1 MADNERAS
9 FGFYPQLRRNR
20 TVQDPEAAKNAP
32 LAALRGFVAG
42 VAGAPGDLESLAY
55 MPYDYLRAPKM
66 SELVTGEKKTK
77 TFFPTS
83 EEIEKRIPFRGES
96 PVEKAFA
103 GAGQLAG
110 GFYYGAG
117 SPLKVL
123 AESPQILKKAGTDFA
138 RSIAPVNVI
147 KPLDGNWVVEPKMNN
162 LYSRAGYK
170 PDLQET
176 LAELQARYTPEVMAN
191 LDPNVRDHVSRSIKE
206 TTDAVA
212 MDKWLDS
219 NMKNY
224 VKNEMG
230 TVNDPIRLSIEKR
243 EAEILAKFEK
253 DQQRAQRMAGRAEAE
268 PDPRRKA
275 NMTRQADQM
284 LEQAEAD
291 KALALQHTSHLP
303 PEMQNFEIM
312 WTPEDLASARKAEG
326 FPEEGIGKS
335 KASQLWEQM
344 ADESIYPTKARDIQE
359 YPAKMQKRSEAYA
372 KLADFEAKVDQKLR
386 DKFITAG
393 VDESV
398 LNKYLEN
405 TLITEKAEVVG
416 EGAKGRKLFN
426 SVGPLPSNQHFLE
439 HASNTNPWISKLD
452 PNTSVYSGDVSG
464 LHFDHVID
472 VIKEDLATGR
482 LRPEKLNTLSIE
494 QAVRRT
500 ADYDLDMAK
509 KMSSERASARANL
522 PVYKEYPDEG
532 LKWIQLNRP
541 SDFAAESDA
550 MGHSARGYEPPV
562 GHPDWVEGSGD
573 TGRSSY
579 GLGGWEA
586 IKSGDAKVYSLVD
599 SKGEPHVTI
608 EVGKGKHPIGT
619 TGRGNNFPDELHYGE
634 YNDDHSIISK
644 EKKLEIYNLGKKLYG
659 EKGGD
664 LHDRFQEAADQLLG
678 ELPGV
683 VHQIKGK
690 SNARPIEKYDP
701 YTQDFVK
708 SNNWTEVRDLD
719 NTGLIEQHSLDRKIA
734 KDVLGLDL
742 PRYVTKQE
750 AKDYMVLDVNRH
762 HKGAKDLEI
771 PESLLKYKIQPDI
784 PPPVEGMKRGGA
796 VTLEDLAM
804 NYYVPDYNEDDYYEM
819 PMALMP
825 PQQRMNK
832 GGLTQYKE
840 CNCHG

>member
-32 LAALRGFVAG
+32 LAALRGFVSG

-55 MPYDYLRAPKM
+55 IPYDYLRAPKM

-117 SPLKVL
+117 SPLRVL

-147 KPLDGNWVVEPKMNN
+147 KPTGGNWVVEPKMDN

-170 PDLQET
+170 PNLQET
-176 LAELQARYTPEVMAN
+176 LAELQARYTPDVMAN

-224 VKNEMG
+224 IKNEMG
-230 TVNDPIRLSIEKR
+230 TVDDPIRLLIEKR
-243 EAEILAKFEK
+243 ETEILGKFEK
-253 DQQRAQRMAGRAEAE
+253 DQERAQRMASRAEAE

-275 NMTRQADQM
+275 NMTRQANLM
-284 LEQAEAD
+284 FEQAEAD
-291 KALALQHTSHLP
+291 KALALQHKSHLP
-303 PEMQNFEIM
+303 PDLQNPESI
-312 WTPEDLASARKAEG
+312 WTPEELASTRKREG
-326 FPEEGIGKS
+326 FPEEEIGKTKS
-335 KASQLWEQM
+335 SQLWEQM

-359 YPAKMQKRSEAYA
+359 YPARMENRANASA
-372 KLADFEAKVDQKLR
+372 KLADYEAKLDAKLFDKFKEAGIDEGVIRKYLANSLVTHKADAIGEADIAQKLF
-386 DKFITAG
+386 DK
-393 VDESV
+393 
-398 LNKYLEN
+398 
-405 TLITEKAEVVG
+405 
-416 EGAKGRKLFN
+416 
-426 SVGPLPSNQHFLE
+426 VGPLPSNQQFLE
-439 HASNTNPWISKLD
+439 QASTQNPWLAKVD
-452 PNTSVYSGDVSG
+452 PKSSVYSGEISG
-464 LHFDHVID
+464 LNFDHIVD
-472 VIKEDLATGR
+472 VIKEDLAAGR
-482 LRPEKLNTLSIE
+482 LKPEKLNTLSIE

-500 ADYDLDMAK
+500 ADYDLDLAK
-509 KMSSERASARANL
+509 KMNSERASARADL
-522 PVYKEYPDEG
+522 PVYKEYPEG
-532 LKWIQLNRP
+532 LRWVQLNRP

-550 MGHSARGYEPPV
+550 MGHSVRGYEPPQ

-573 TGRSSY
+573 SGYSGY
-579 GLGGWEA
+579 GLGGWDA
-586 IKSGDAKVYSLVD
+586 IKSGKAKVYSLVD
-599 SKGEPHVTI
+599 SKGEPHATI
-608 EVGKGKHPIGT
+608 EVGKKQKTPS
-619 TGRGNNFPDELHYGE
+619 L
-634 YNDDHSIISK
+634 K
-644 EKKLEIYNLGKKLYG
+644 EIEEFYSAAEAEAKNLPQGYTDSDVYDIATRMVRENSPEFIK
-659 EKGGD
+659 
-664 LHDRFQEAADQLLG
+664 
-678 ELPGV
+678 
-683 VHQIKGK
+683 QIKGK
-690 SNARPIEKYDP
+690 GNARPVGRYDQ

-708 SNNWTEVRDLD
+708 SRNWSDVGDLE
-719 NTGLIEQHSLDRKIA
+719 NTGLIKI
-734 KDVLGLDL
+734 
-742 PRYVTKQE
+742 Y
-750 AKDYMVLDVNRH
+750 
-762 HKGAKDLEI
+762 
-771 PESLLKYKIQPDI
+771 PESELYQSLTKMGMDAPSYATQDEITKLLKQAQVGSYRDASKGKTWINDDHPDYRPD
-784 PPPVEGMKRGGA
+784 PPPEVPPEGMKRGGA
-796 VTLEDLAM
+796 VTLQDLAM

-825 PQQRMNK
+825 PQQRMSK

>member
-9 FGFYPQLRRNR
+9 FGFFPQLRRNR

-32 LAALRGFVAG
+32 LAALRGFVSG

-117 SPLKVL
+117 SPLRVL

-147 KPLDGNWVVEPKMNN
+147 KPTGGNWVVEPKMDN

-170 PDLQET
+170 PNLQET
-176 LAELQARYTPEVMAN
+176 LAELQARYTPDVMAN

-224 VKNEMG
+224 IKNEMG
-230 TVNDPIRLSIEKR
+230 TVDDPIRLLIEKR
-243 EAEILAKFEK
+243 ETEILGKFEK
-253 DQQRAQRMAGRAEAE
+253 DQERAQRMANRAEAE

-291 KALALQHTSHLP
+291 KALALQHKSHLP
-303 PEMQNFEIM
+303 PELQNPESM
-312 WTPEDLASARKAEG
+312 WVPEDLARTRKLEG
-326 FPEEGIGKS
+326 FPEEEIGKTKS
-335 KASQLWEQM
+335 SQIWEQM
-344 ADESIYPTKARDIQE
+344 ADESIYPTKAFEIQE

-386 DKFITAG
+386 DKFLTAG
-393 VDESV
+393 VDEDV
-398 LNKYLEN
+398 LNKYLQN
-405 TLITEKAEVVG
+405 TLVTEKAEVVG
-416 EGAKGRKLFN
+416 EGATGRKLFN
-426 SVGPLPSNQHFLE
+426 SVGPFPSNSHFLE
-439 HASNTNPWISKLD
+439 HASNTSPWISKVD
-452 PNTSVYSGDVSG
+452 PKSSVYSGDVSG
-464 LHFDHVID
+464 LNFDHVID
-472 VIKEDLATGR
+472 VIKEDLAAGR

-500 ADYDLDMAK
+500 ADYDLELAK
-509 KMSSERASARANL
+509 KMNSERASARANL
-522 PVYKEYPDEG
+522 PVYKDYPEG
-532 LKWIQLNRP
+532 FKWVELNRP
-541 SDFAAESDA
+541 GDFAAESDA
-550 MGHSARGYEPPV
+550 MGHSVRGYEPPK

-573 TGRSSY
+573 RGYSGY
-579 GLGGWEA
+579 GVGGWEA
-586 IKSGDAKVYSLVD
+586 IKKGDAKVYSLVD
-599 SKGEPHVTI
+599 SKGEPHTTI
-608 EVGKGKHPIGT
+608 EVRQTKEHGTFHNIPDDIKAQLDAQGEAIGNAKADKL
-619 TGRGNNFPDELHYGE
+619 GYSQYG
-634 YNDDHSIISK
+634 DDRA
-644 EKKLEIYNLGKKLYG
+644 LEIRQAKS
-659 EKGGD
+659 D
-664 LHDRFQEAADQLLG
+664 LKDNWLWDNPIIKNEIL
-678 ELPGV
+678 
-683 VHQIKGK
+683 QIKGK
-690 SNARPIEKYDP
+690 GNDRPVDKYDQF
-701 YTQDFVK
+701 TQDFVK
-708 SNNWTEVRDLD
+708 SGNWDSVRDLE

-742 PRYVTKQE
+742 PKYVTKQE

-796 VTLEDLAM
+796 VTLQDLAM

-825 PQQRMNK
+825 PQQRMSK

>member
-1 MADNERAS
+1 MAENERAS

-32 LAALRGFVAG
+32 LAALRGFVSG

-147 KPLDGNWVVEPKMNN
+147 KREGGNWTVDPKMDN

-176 LAELQARYTPEVMAN
+176 LTELQSRYTPDVMAN
-191 LDPNVRDHVSRSIKE
+191 LDPNVRDHVGRSIKE

-224 VKNEMG
+224 LKNEMG
-230 TVNDPIRLSIEKR
+230 TPSDPIRLMIEKR

-275 NMTRQADQM
+275 NMTRQAQQM
-284 LEQAEAD
+284 LVDAEAE
-291 KALALQHTSHLP
+291 KTLALQHKSHLP
-303 PEMQNFEIM
+303 PDLQTPESM
-312 WTPEDLASARKAEG
+312 WTPEELASTRKREG
-326 FPEEGIGKS
+326 FPEEGIGKTN
-335 KASQLWEQM
+335 ASQLWEQM
-344 ADESIYPTKARDIQE
+344 ADESIYPTKAKEIQE
-359 YPAKMQKRSEAYA
+359 FPAQMESRANAYA
-372 KLADFEAKVDQKLR
+372 KLADYEAKLDAKLFDKFQEAGIDEGVIRKYLANSLVTHKADAIGEADIAQKLF
-386 DKFITAG
+386 DQ
-393 VDESV
+393 
-398 LNKYLEN
+398 
-405 TLITEKAEVVG
+405 
-416 EGAKGRKLFN
+416 
-426 SVGPLPSNQHFLE
+426 VGPMPSNSHFLE
-439 HASNTNPWISKLD
+439 YANKTSPWISKVD
-452 PNTSVYSGDVSG
+452 PNSSVYSADVSG
-464 LHFDHVID
+464 LNFDHVID
-472 VIKEDLATGR
+472 VIKEDLAAGR
-482 LRPEKLNTLSIE
+482 LKPEKLNTLSIE

-500 ADYDLDMAK
+500 ADYDLELAK
-509 KMSSERASARANL
+509 KMNAERASSRANL

-532 LKWIQLNRP
+532 LKWVELNRP
-541 SDFAAESDA
+541 SDFAAESEA
-550 MGHSARGYEPPV
+550 MGHSVRGYEPPV

-573 TGRSSY
+573 TGRLSY
-579 GLGGWEA
+579 GIGGWEG
-586 IKSGDAKVYSLVD
+586 IKSGKAKVYSLVD
-599 SKGEPHVTI
+599 SKGQPHVTI
-608 EVGKGKHPIGT
+608 ET
-619 TGRGNNFPDELHYGE
+619 
-634 YNDDHSIISK
+634 
-644 EKKLEIYNLGKKLYG
+644 GKKQKTPTLKDM
-659 EKGGD
+659 EKYFSAAQAEAKQLPQGYTD
-664 LHDRFQEAADQLLG
+664 SDVYDIAKRMAQENEPQFIN
-678 ELPGV
+678 
-683 VHQIKGK
+683 QIKGK
-690 SNARPIEKYDP
+690 QNAKPKDEYLP
-701 YTQDFVK
+701 FVQDFVK
-708 SNNWTEVRDLD
+708 SNKWSDVRDFDHTGFDWRTTGPQGLFMAED
-719 NTGLIEQHSLDRKIA
+719 VKALEQAGYKVPDYLTTPERDDLVRKLYELQTGKNYDTGL
-734 KDVLGLDL
+734 
-742 PRYVTKQE
+742 P
-750 AKDYMVLDVNRH
+750 N
-762 HKGAKDLEI
+762 
-771 PESLLKYKIQPDI
+771 QP
-784 PPPVEGMKRGGA
+784 PEGMKRGGA

-825 PQQRMNK
+825 PQQRMSK
-832 GGLTQYKE
+832 GGLSQYKE

>member
-1 MADNERAS
+1 
-9 FGFYPQLRRNR
+9 
-20 TVQDPEAAKNAP
+20 
-32 LAALRGFVAG
+32 
-42 VAGAPGDLESLAY
+42 

-123 AESPQILKKAGTDFA
+123 AESPQILKKAGMDFA

-147 KPLDGNWVVEPKMNN
+147 KPTGGNWVVEPKMDN
-162 LYSRAGYK
+162 LYNRAGYK
-170 PDLQET
+170 PNLQET
-176 LAELQARYTPEVMAN
+176 LAELQARYTPDVMAN

-224 VKNEMG
+224 IKNEMG
-230 TVNDPIRLSIEKR
+230 TVDDPIRLLIEKR
-243 EAEILAKFEK
+243 ETEILGKFEK
-253 DQQRAQRMAGRAEAE
+253 DQERAQRMASRAEAE

-291 KALALQHTSHLP
+291 KALALQHKSHLP
-303 PEMQNFEIM
+303 PDLQTPDSM
-312 WTPEDLASARKAEG
+312 WTPEDLADTRKKFG
-326 FPEEGIGKS
+326 FPEEETGKT
-335 KASQLWEQM
+335 KASQMWEQM
-344 ADESIYPTKARDIQE
+344 ADESIYPTRARDIQQ
-359 YPAKMQKRSEAYA
+359 YPEEAAKRAEAVNQFHVYEERMDDRLVPFLMEKGLSTNDIA
-372 KLADFEAKVDQKLR
+372 DMLKLPSHTKAGMLGEAKVHED
-386 DKFITAG
+386 
-393 VDESV
+393 
-398 LNKYLEN
+398 
-405 TLITEKAEVVG
+405 
-416 EGAKGRKLFN
+416 LFRAIPPYN
-426 SVGPLPSNQHFLE
+426 SNNQFLE
-439 HASNTNPWISKLD
+439 YASNTSPWISKVD
-452 PNTSVYSGDVSG
+452 PKSAVYSGDVSG
-464 LHFDHVID
+464 LNFDHVID

-482 LRPEKLNTLSIE
+482 LRPEKLNALSIE

-500 ADYDLDMAK
+500 ADYDLELAK
-509 KMSSERASARANL
+509 KMNTERASARANL

-550 MGHSARGYEPPV
+550 MGHSVRGYEPPK
-562 GHPDWVEGSGD
+562 GHPDWIAGSGD
-573 TGRSSY
+573 SGYNQY

-586 IKSGDAKVYSLVD
+586 IKSGKAKVYSLVD

-608 EVGKGKHPIGT
+608 EVGKNTYAP
-619 TGRGNNFPDELHYGE
+619 RW
-634 YNDDHSIISK
+634 DDVK
-644 EKKLEIYNLGKKLYG
+644 KYMAAAEEQAKKLPDGYT
-659 EKGGD
+659 D
-664 LHDRFQEAADQLLG
+664 ADVADIATQMAR
-678 ELPGV
+678 ENSPEFIK
-683 VHQIKGK
+683 QIKGK
-690 SNARPIEKYDP
+690 GNARPVDRYDP

-708 SNNWTEVRDLD
+708 SNKWTNVGDLE
-719 NTGLIEQHSLDRKIA
+719 NTGLIRI
-734 KDVLGLDL
+734 
-742 PRYVTKQE
+742 Y
-750 AKDYMVLDVNRH
+750 
-762 HKGAKDLEI
+762 
-771 PESLLKYKIQPDI
+771 PESELYQSLTKMGMDAPSYATQDEITELLKKAQVGSYRDASKGKTWINDDHPDYRPD
-784 PPPVEGMKRGGA
+784 PPPEVPPEGMKRGGA

-825 PQQRMNK
+825 PQQRMSK
-832 GGLTQYKE
+832 GGLTEYKE

>member
-1 MADNERAS
+1 MAENERAS
-9 FGFYPQLRRNR
+9 FGFFPQLRRNR

-32 LAALRGFVAG
+32 LAALRGFVSG

-55 MPYDYLRAPKM
+55 MPYDYLRAPKP

-117 SPLKVL
+117 SPLRVL

-170 PDLQET
+170 PDLKET

-191 LDPNVRDHVSRSIKE
+191 LDPAVRNHVSRSIKE

-224 VKNEMG
+224 IKNEMG
-230 TVNDPIRLSIEKR
+230 TVDDPIRLSIEKR

-275 NMTRQADQM
+275 NMTRQAQQM
-284 LEQAEAD
+284 LDEAEAD

-312 WTPEDLASARKAEG
+312 WTPEDLASVRKAEG
-326 FPEEGIGKS
+326 FPEEGIGKT

-359 YPAKMQKRSEAYA
+359 YPAQMQKRSEAYA

-405 TLITEKAEVVG
+405 TLITEKADVVG

-439 HASNTNPWISKLD
+439 HASNTSPWISKLD

-472 VIKEDLATGR
+472 VIKEDLAAGR
-482 LRPEKLNTLSIE
+482 LKPEKLNTLSIE

-500 ADYDLDMAK
+500 ADYDLELAK
-509 KMSSERASARANL
+509 KMNAERASSRANL

-532 LKWIQLNRP
+532 LKWVQLNRP
-541 SDFAAESDA
+541 SDFAAESEA
-550 MGHSARGYEPPV
+550 MGHSVRGYEPPV

-573 TGRSSY
+573 TGRLSY
-579 GLGGWEA
+579 GIGGWEG
-586 IKSGDAKVYSLVD
+586 IKSGKAKVYSLVD
-599 SKGEPHVTI
+599 SKGQPHVTI
-608 EVGKGKHPIGT
+608 ETGKNQYAPRHEQVLQYMPAA
-619 TGRGNNFPDELHYGE
+619 
-634 YNDDHSIISK
+634 
-644 EKKLEIYNLGKKLYG
+644 KLEAQKLRNGYF
-659 EKGGD
+659 ETDVYDIAVRMAKENAPD
-664 LHDRFQEAADQLLG
+664 FIN
-678 ELPGV
+678 
-683 VHQIKGK
+683 QIKGK
-690 SNARPIEKYDP
+690 QNAKPKDDYLPFVR
-701 YTQDFVK
+701 DFVR
-708 SNNWTEVRDLD
+708 SNKWGEVKDFD
-719 NTGLIEQHSLDRKIA
+719 NTGFDWQATGPKGIFDPQDVKALNEAGYEVPRFLTTPEKDDLVRK
-734 KDVLGLDL
+734 LYELQTG
-742 PRYVTKQE
+742 
-750 AKDYMVLDVNRH
+750 KDYDTGLP
-762 HKGAKDLEI
+762 K
-771 PESLLKYKIQPDI
+771 QP
-784 PPPVEGMKRGGA
+784 PEGMKRGGA

-825 PQQRMNK
+825 PQQRMSK

>member
-9 FGFYPQLRRNR
+9 FGFFPQLKRNR

-32 LAALRGFVAG
+32 LAALRGFVSG

-117 SPLKVL
+117 SPLRVL

-147 KPLDGNWVVEPKMNN
+147 KPTGGNWVVEPKMGN
-162 LYSRAGYK
+162 LYSSAGFK
-170 PDLQET
+170 PNLKET

-191 LDPNVRDHVSRSIKE
+191 LDPAVRDHVSRSIKE

-224 VKNEMG
+224 IKNEMG
-230 TVNDPIRLSIEKR
+230 TVDDPIRLLIEKR
-243 EAEILAKFEK
+243 ETEILAKFEK
-253 DQQRAQRMAGRAEAE
+253 DQERAQRMASRAEAE

-275 NMTRQADQM
+275 NMTRQANLM
-284 LEQAEAD
+284 FEQAEAD
-291 KALALQHTSHLP
+291 KTLALQHKSHLP
-303 PEMQNFEIM
+303 PDLQNPETM
-312 WTPEDLASARKAEG
+312 WTPEDLADTRKKFG
-326 FPEEGIGKS
+326 FPEEEIGKTKS
-335 KASQLWEQM
+335 SQMWEQM
-344 ADESIYPTKARDIQE
+344 ADESIYPTRAKDIQQ
-359 YPAKMQKRSEAYA
+359 YPEEAAKRAEAVNNFHVYEERMDDRLVPFLMEKGLSTNDIA
-372 KLADFEAKVDQKLR
+372 DMLKLPSHTKAGMLGEAKVH
-386 DKFITAG
+386 
-393 VDESV
+393 
-398 LNKYLEN
+398 EN
-405 TLITEKAEVVG
+405 
-416 EGAKGRKLFN
+416 LFRAIPPYN
-426 SVGPLPSNQHFLE
+426 SNNVFLE
-439 HASNTNPWISKLD
+439 HASNTNPWISKVD
-452 PNTSVYSGDVSG
+452 PKSAVYSGDVSG
-464 LHFDHVID
+464 LNLDHVVD
-472 VIKEDLATGR
+472 VIKEDLAAGR

-500 ADYDLDMAK
+500 ADYDLELAK
-509 KMSSERASARANL
+509 KMNSERASARANL
-522 PVYKEYPDEG
+522 PVYKEYPEG
-532 LKWIQLNRP
+532 LKWVQLNRP

-550 MGHSARGYEPPV
+550 MGHSVRGYEPPK

-573 TGRSSY
+573 SGYSGY
-579 GLGGWEA
+579 GLGGWDA
-586 IKSGDAKVYSLVD
+586 IKSGKAKVYSLVD
-599 SKGEPHVTI
+599 SKGEPHATI
-608 EVGKGKHPIGT
+608 EVGKNTYAP
-619 TGRGNNFPDELHYGE
+619 RW
-634 YNDDHSIISK
+634 DDVK
-644 EKKLEIYNLGKKLYG
+644 KYMAAAEEEAKKLPNGYTD
-659 EKGGD
+659 GD
-664 LHDRFQEAADQLLG
+664 IANIATNMARENSPEFIK
-678 ELPGV
+678 
-683 VHQIKGK
+683 QIKGK
-690 SNARPIEKYDP
+690 GNARPVGRYDQ

-708 SNNWTEVRDLD
+708 SGNWTNVGDLE
-719 NTGLIEQHSLDRKIA
+719 NTGLKPISKVPERERFESAGMK
-734 KDVLGLDL
+734 L
-742 PRYVTKQE
+742 PKYVTDAEHDELINEYLKLTSHPP
-750 AKDYMVLDVNRH
+750 DLDFMHRTYGFP
-762 HKGAKDLEI
+762 K
-771 PESLLKYKIQPDI
+771 PDA
-784 PPPVEGMKRGGA
+784 PPEGMKRGGA

-825 PQQRMNK
+825 PQQRMSK

>member
-1 MADNERAS
+1 MAENERAS

-32 LAALRGFVAG
+32 LAALRGFISG

-55 MPYDYLRAPKM
+55 IPYDYLRAPKM

-117 SPLKVL
+117 SPLRVL

-170 PDLQET
+170 PDLKET
-176 LAELQARYTPEVMAN
+176 LAELQARYTPDVMAN
-191 LDPNVRDHVSRSIKE
+191 LDPAVRDHVSRSIKE

-275 NMTRQADQM
+275 NMTRQAQQM
-284 LEQAEAD
+284 LDEAEAD

-312 WTPEDLASARKAEG
+312 WTPEDLASTRKAEG
-326 FPEEGIGKS
+326 FPEEGIGKT

-359 YPAKMQKRSEAYA
+359 YPAQMQKRSEAYA

-386 DKFITAG
+386 DKFLKAG
-393 VDESV
+393 VDEDV
-398 LNKYLEN
+398 LNKYLSN
-405 TLITEKAEVVG
+405 TLITEKADVVG
-416 EGAKGRKLFN
+416 EAELGRKLFN
-426 SVGPLPSNQHFLE
+426 DVGPLPSNQHFLE
-439 HASNTNPWISKLD
+439 YASNTSPWISKLD

-472 VIKEDLATGR
+472 VIREDLAAGR
-482 LRPEKLNTLSIE
+482 LKPEKLNTLSIE

-500 ADYDLDMAK
+500 ADYDLELAK
-509 KMSSERASARANL
+509 KMNAERASSRANL

-532 LKWIQLNRP
+532 LKWVQLNRP

-550 MGHSARGYEPPV
+550 MGHSVRGYEPPK
-562 GHPDWVEGSGD
+562 GHPDWIAGSGD
-573 TGRSSY
+573 SGYNQY

-586 IKSGDAKVYSLVD
+586 IKSGKAKVYSLVD

-608 EVGKGKHPIGT
+608 EVGKNTYAP
-619 TGRGNNFPDELHYGE
+619 RW
-634 YNDDHSIISK
+634 DDVK
-644 EKKLEIYNLGKKLYG
+644 KYMAAAEEQAKKLPDGYT
-659 EKGGD
+659 D
-664 LHDRFQEAADQLLG
+664 ADVADIATKMAR
-678 ELPGV
+678 ENSPEFIK
-683 VHQIKGK
+683 QIKGK
-690 SNARPIEKYDP
+690 GNARPVGKYDQ

-708 SNNWTEVRDLD
+708 SGNWTNVGDLE
-719 NTGLIEQHSLDRKIA
+719 NTGLKPISKVPERERFESAGMK
-734 KDVLGLDL
+734 L
-742 PRYVTKQE
+742 PKYVTDAEHDELINEYLKLTSHPP
-750 AKDYMVLDVNRH
+750 DLDFMHRTYGFP
-762 HKGAKDLEI
+762 K
-771 PESLLKYKIQPDI
+771 PDA
-784 PPPVEGMKRGGA
+784 PPEGMKRGGP

-825 PQQRMNK
+825 PQQRMSK

>member
-1 MADNERAS
+1 MAENERAS
-9 FGFYPQLRRNR
+9 FGFFPQLRRNR

-32 LAALRGFVAG
+32 LAALRGFVSG

-83 EEIEKRIPFRGES
+83 EEIEKRIPFRGDS

-110 GFYYGAG
+110 GFYYGRG
-117 SPLKVL
+117 SPLRVL

-191 LDPNVRDHVSRSIKE
+191 LDPAVRNHVSRSIKE

-243 EAEILAKFEK
+243 EAEILTKFEK

-275 NMTRQADQM
+275 NMTRQAQQM
-284 LEQAEAD
+284 LDEAEAD

-326 FPEEGIGKS
+326 FPEEGIGKT

-359 YPAKMQKRSEAYA
+359 YPAQMQKRSEAYA

-439 HASNTNPWISKLD
+439 YASNTNPWISKLD

-500 ADYDLDMAK
+500 ADYDLDLAK
-509 KMSSERASARANL
+509 KMNAERASSRANL

-532 LKWIQLNRP
+532 LKWVELNRP
-541 SDFAAESDA
+541 SDFAAESEA
-550 MGHSARGYEPPV
+550 MGHSVRGYEPPV

-573 TGRSSY
+573 TGRLSY
-579 GLGGWEA
+579 GIGGWEG
-586 IKSGDAKVYSLVD
+586 IKSGKAKVYSLVD
-599 SKGEPHVTI
+599 SKGQPHVTI
-608 EVGKGKHPIGT
+608 ET
-619 TGRGNNFPDELHYGE
+619 
-634 YNDDHSIISK
+634 
-644 EKKLEIYNLGKKLYG
+644 GKKQKTPTLKDM
-659 EKGGD
+659 EKYFSAAQAEAKQLPQGYTD
-664 LHDRFQEAADQLLG
+664 SDVYDIAKRMAQENEPQFIN
-678 ELPGV
+678 
-683 VHQIKGK
+683 QIKGK
-690 SNARPIEKYDP
+690 QNAKPKDEYLP
-701 YTQDFVK
+701 FVQDFVK
-708 SNNWTEVRDLD
+708 SNKWSDVRDFEHTGFDWRTTGPQGLFMAED
-719 NTGLIEQHSLDRKIA
+719 VKALEQAGYKVPDYLTTPERDDLVRKLYELQTGKNYDTGL
-734 KDVLGLDL
+734 
-742 PRYVTKQE
+742 PKQ
-750 AKDYMVLDVNRH
+750 
-762 HKGAKDLEI
+762 
-771 PESLLKYKIQPDI
+771 
-784 PPPVEGMKRGGA
+784 PPKGMKRGGA